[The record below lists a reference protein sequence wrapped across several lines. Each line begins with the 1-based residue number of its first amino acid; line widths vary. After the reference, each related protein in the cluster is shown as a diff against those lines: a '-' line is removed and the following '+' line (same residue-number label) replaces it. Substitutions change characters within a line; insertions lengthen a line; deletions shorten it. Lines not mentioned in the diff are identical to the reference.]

1 MDNILPKLDNTQTK
15 DRIAKILRQEIISG
29 RFKNGEQLTQEQIAQ
44 YLNTSRIPVREAF
57 LILELEGFLS
67 RLPNRHVLVVGPK
80 IDLLKDIFELIASVE
95 IQIIKILLS
104 NSNERSIISINRKK
118 YSFLTIFLITNALDE
133 RVLKKDIRNILVADA
148 KQFRQVL
155 LTEIDNYFIKENYSR
170 LLVGYPQYVWDNIEK
185 KSSDE
190 DLHNSLITSI
200 QTHELKAIAK
210 FVYKYYFSLADSLTK
225 KLNRS

>member
-95 IQIIKILLS
+95 IQIIKILL
-104 NSNERSIISINRKK
+104 NS
-118 YSFLTIFLITNALDE
+118 
-133 RVLKKDIRNILVADA
+133 KKDIRNILVADA

-190 DLHNSLITSI
+190 DLHNSLIASI
-200 QTHELKAIAK
+200 QTYELKATAK

>member
-15 DRIAKILRQEIISG
+15 DRIAKILRQEIMSG

-80 IDLLKDIFELIASVE
+80 IDLLKEIFELIASVE
-95 IQIIKILLS
+95 IQIIKILL
-104 NSNERSIISINRKK
+104 NS
-118 YSFLTIFLITNALDE
+118 
-133 RVLKKDIRNILVADA
+133 KKDIRNILVADA

-190 DLHNSLITSI
+190 DLHNSLIASI

>member
-80 IDLLKDIFELIASVE
+80 FDLLKDIFELIASVE
-95 IQIIKILLS
+95 FQIIKILL
-104 NSNERSIISINRKK
+104 NS
-118 YSFLTIFLITNALDE
+118 
-133 RVLKKDIRNILVADA
+133 KKDIRNILVADA

-190 DLHNSLITSI
+190 DLHNSLIASI

>member
-80 IDLLKDIFELIASVE
+80 IDLLKEIFELIASVE
-95 IQIIKILLS
+95 IQIIKILL
-104 NSNERSIISINRKK
+104 NS
-118 YSFLTIFLITNALDE
+118 
-133 RVLKKDIRNILVADA
+133 KKDIRNIFVADA

-190 DLHNSLITSI
+190 DLHNSLIASI

>member
-95 IQIIKILLS
+95 IQIIKILL
-104 NSNERSIISINRKK
+104 NS
-118 YSFLTIFLITNALDE
+118 
-133 RVLKKDIRNILVADA
+133 KKDIRNILVADA

-170 LLVGYPQYVWDNIEK
+170 LLVGYPQYVWDNIKK

-190 DLHNSLITSI
+190 DLHNSLIASI

>member
-95 IQIIKILLS
+95 IQIIKILL
-104 NSNERSIISINRKK
+104 NS
-118 YSFLTIFLITNALDE
+118 
-133 RVLKKDIRNILVADA
+133 KKDIRNILVADA

-190 DLHNSLITSI
+190 DLHNSLIASI

>member
-95 IQIIKILLS
+95 IQIIKILL
-104 NSNERSIISINRKK
+104 NS
-118 YSFLTIFLITNALDE
+118 
-133 RVLKKDIRNILVADA
+133 KKDIRNILVADA

-190 DLHNSLITSI
+190 DLYNSLIASI

>member
-95 IQIIKILLS
+95 IQIIKILL
-104 NSNERSIISINRKK
+104 NS
-118 YSFLTIFLITNALDE
+118 
-133 RVLKKDIRNILVADA
+133 KKDIRNILVADA

>member
-95 IQIIKILLS
+95 IQIIKILL
-104 NSNERSIISINRKK
+104 NS
-118 YSFLTIFLITNALDE
+118 
-133 RVLKKDIRNILVADA
+133 KKDIRNILVADA

-155 LTEIDNYFIKENYSR
+155 LIEIDNYFIKENYSR

-190 DLHNSLITSI
+190 DLHNSLIASI

>member
-80 IDLLKDIFELIASVE
+80 IDLLKEIFELIASVE
-95 IQIIKILLS
+95 IQIIKILL
-104 NSNERSIISINRKK
+104 NS
-118 YSFLTIFLITNALDE
+118 
-133 RVLKKDIRNILVADA
+133 KKDIRNILVADA

-190 DLHNSLITSI
+190 DLHNSLIASI
-200 QTHELKAIAK
+200 QTHELKATAK

>member
-95 IQIIKILLS
+95 IQIIKILL
-104 NSNERSIISINRKK
+104 NS
-118 YSFLTIFLITNALDE
+118 
-133 RVLKKDIRNILVADA
+133 KKDIRNILVADA
-148 KQFRQVL
+148 KQFRKVL

-190 DLHNSLITSI
+190 DLHNSLIASI

>member
-80 IDLLKDIFELIASVE
+80 INLLKDIFELIASVE
-95 IQIIKILLS
+95 IQIIKILL
-104 NSNERSIISINRKK
+104 NS
-118 YSFLTIFLITNALDE
+118 
-133 RVLKKDIRNILVADA
+133 KKDIRNILVADA

-190 DLHNSLITSI
+190 DLHNSLIASI

-210 FVYKYYFSLADSLTK
+210 FVYKYYFTLADSLTK

>member
-1 MDNILPKLDNTQTK
+1 MDNILPKLDKTQTK

-95 IQIIKILLS
+95 IQIIKILL
-104 NSNERSIISINRKK
+104 NS
-118 YSFLTIFLITNALDE
+118 
-133 RVLKKDIRNILVADA
+133 KKDIRNILVADA

-190 DLHNSLITSI
+190 DLHNSLIASI

>member
-95 IQIIKILLS
+95 IQIIKILL
-104 NSNERSIISINRKK
+104 NS
-118 YSFLTIFLITNALDE
+118 
-133 RVLKKDIRNILVADA
+133 KKDIRNILVADA

-190 DLHNSLITSI
+190 DLHNSLIASI

-210 FVYKYYFSLADSLTK
+210 FEYKYYFSLADSLTK

>member
-80 IDLLKDIFELIASVE
+80 IDLLKEIFELIASVE
-95 IQIIKILLS
+95 IQIIKILL
-104 NSNERSIISINRKK
+104 NS
-118 YSFLTIFLITNALDE
+118 
-133 RVLKKDIRNILVADA
+133 KKDIRNILVADA

-190 DLHNSLITSI
+190 DLYNSLIASI

>member
-80 IDLLKDIFELIASVE
+80 IDLLKEIFELIASVE
-95 IQIIKILLS
+95 IQIIKILL
-104 NSNERSIISINRKK
+104 NS
-118 YSFLTIFLITNALDE
+118 
-133 RVLKKDIRNILVADA
+133 KKDIRNILVADA

-190 DLHNSLITSI
+190 DLHNSLIASI

>member
-95 IQIIKILLS
+95 IQIIKILL
-104 NSNERSIISINRKK
+104 NS
-118 YSFLTIFLITNALDE
+118 
-133 RVLKKDIRNILVADA
+133 KKDIRNILVADA
-148 KQFRQVL
+148 KQFRKVL

>member
-95 IQIIKILLS
+95 IQIIKILL
-104 NSNERSIISINRKK
+104 NS
-118 YSFLTIFLITNALDE
+118 
-133 RVLKKDIRNILVADA
+133 KKDIRNILVADA

-155 LTEIDNYFIKENYSR
+155 LIEIDNYFIKENYSR

>member
-95 IQIIKILLS
+95 IQIIKILL
-104 NSNERSIISINRKK
+104 NS
-118 YSFLTIFLITNALDE
+118 
-133 RVLKKDIRNILVADA
+133 KKDIRNILVADA

-170 LLVGYPQYVWDNIEK
+170 LLEGYPQYVWDNIEK

-190 DLHNSLITSI
+190 DLHNSLIASI

>member
-80 IDLLKDIFELIASVE
+80 IDLLKEIFELIASVE
-95 IQIIKILLS
+95 IQIIKILL
-104 NSNERSIISINRKK
+104 NS
-118 YSFLTIFLITNALDE
+118 
-133 RVLKKDIRNILVADA
+133 KKDIRNILVADA

>member
-80 IDLLKDIFELIASVE
+80 IDLLKEIFELIASVE
-95 IQIIKILLS
+95 IQIIKILL
-104 NSNERSIISINRKK
+104 NS
-118 YSFLTIFLITNALDE
+118 
-133 RVLKKDIRNILVADA
+133 KKDIRNILVADA

-170 LLVGYPQYVWDNIEK
+170 LLVGYPQYVWNNIEK

-190 DLHNSLITSI
+190 DLHNSLIASI

>member
-95 IQIIKILLS
+95 IQIIKILL
-104 NSNERSIISINRKK
+104 NS
-118 YSFLTIFLITNALDE
+118 
-133 RVLKKDIRNILVADA
+133 KKDIRNIFVADA

-190 DLHNSLITSI
+190 DLHNSLIASI

>member
-1 MDNILPKLDNTQTK
+1 MDNILSKLDNTQTK

-80 IDLLKDIFELIASVE
+80 IDLLKEIFELIASVE
-95 IQIIKILLS
+95 IQIIKILL
-104 NSNERSIISINRKK
+104 NS
-118 YSFLTIFLITNALDE
+118 
-133 RVLKKDIRNILVADA
+133 KKDIRNILVADA

-190 DLHNSLITSI
+190 DLHNSLIASI

>member
-95 IQIIKILLS
+95 IQIIKILL
-104 NSNERSIISINRKK
+104 NS
-118 YSFLTIFLITNALDE
+118 
-133 RVLKKDIRNILVADA
+133 KKDIRNILVADA

-190 DLHNSLITSI
+190 DLHNSLIASI
-200 QTHELKAIAK
+200 QAHELKAIAK